1 MDTGASPNLKYSKD
15 YQAGVLSFE
24 IISNGKKLISNC
36 GYYHKKNSNL
46 NKISKSTAA
55 QSTLVINDNSSCKF
69 SKYGNFWLVKKGV
82 KILKRE
88 NVFRKDYWKISASHD
103 GYLKDYNSIH
113 ERNIEFQA
121 EKMTF
126 FGVDKII
133 KKKII
138 NTYKFDIR
146 FHVEPGVR
154 LMKTQDNKTILIE
167 LEDEGW
173 KFTCNNYKISIN
185 NGLYF
190 GKKNLYTDNQNI
202 LVSGISNQ
210 KFENI
215 EWELKKI

>member
-1 MDTGASPNLKYSKD
+1 MINRYSRQIMRDVWSDQSKY
-15 YQAGVLSFE
+15 AIWFE
-24 IISNGKKLISNC
+24 IEMLAHEAMESIGLIEKGLTKKIRD
-36 GYYHKKNSNL
+36 K
-46 NKISKSTAA
+46 
-55 QSTLVINDNSSCKF
+55 
-69 SKYGNFWLVKKGV
+69 
-82 KILKRE
+82 LKDIIFDE
-88 NVFRKDYWKISASHD
+88 DYWKISASHD
-103 GYLKDYNSIH
+103 GYLKDYHSIH
-113 ERNIEFQA
+113 ERNIEFNV

-133 KKKII
+133 KKKMIKA
-138 NTYKFDIR
+138 YKFDIR
-146 FHVEPGVR
+146 FHFEPGVK

-167 LEDEGW
+167 LKDEGW

>member
-1 MDTGASPNLKYSKD
+1 M
-15 YQAGVLSFE
+15 
-24 IISNGKKLISNC
+24 
-36 GYYHKKNSNL
+36 
-46 NKISKSTAA
+46 
-55 QSTLVINDNSSCKF
+55 IN
-69 SKYGNFWLVKKGV
+69 
-82 KILKRE
+82 
-88 NVFRKDYWKISASHD
+88 A
-103 GYLKDYNSIH
+103 
-113 ERNIEFQA
+113 
-121 EKMTF
+121 
-126 FGVDKII
+126 
-133 KKKII
+133 
-138 NTYKFDIR
+138 YKFDIR

-173 KFTCNNYKISIN
+173 RFTCNNYKISIN